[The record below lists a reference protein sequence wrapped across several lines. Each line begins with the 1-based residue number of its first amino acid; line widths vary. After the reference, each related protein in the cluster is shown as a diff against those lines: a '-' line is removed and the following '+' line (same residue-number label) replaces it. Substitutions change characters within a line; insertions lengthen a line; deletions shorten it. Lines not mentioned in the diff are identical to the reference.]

1 MTAEMKAAL
10 AFTAFVMILSLTIFR
25 STWEPIFRAVRDGI
39 IELIYEIGS
48 IDREW
53 IRQKLEERRQ
63 RKLARGPL
71 TLANMKERCAMPVLF
86 VVMIPVYLL
95 LMRVVNIRETGNT
108 NMGIMTIGVGMIAG
122 LVIIV
127 VWALGQTEKNL
138 RRKFW
143 MELIVALFIELI
155 LVFQLYLYMDGY
167 YRGIVRDTRRM
178 LTAVMFAPFW
188 ALYLERTNQNW
199 QALQDLKQAESE
211 PVVMIDALED
221 EVTPHE
227 ISN

>member
-1 MTAEMKAAL
+1 MTTEMKVAL
-10 AFTAFVMILSLTIFR
+10 TFTAFAVVLSMTIFR
-25 STWEPIFRAVRDGI
+25 STWVPIFRA
-39 IELIYEIGS
+39 IYEGLREIVQEIRS

-53 IRQKLEERRQ
+53 LYWKLEARKQ
-63 RKLARGPL
+63 RKRERGPL

-95 LMRVVNIRETGNT
+95 LIRMVNIRHIGNT
-108 NMGIMTIGVGMIAG
+108 EFGIMTIGIGVIFG

-127 VWALGQTEKNL
+127 VWALGQMEKNL

-143 MELIVALFIELI
+143 MELAVALFIELV

-199 QALQDLKQAESE
+199 QALQELKKAESE
-211 PVVMIDALED
+211 TIVPTNDLEE

-227 ISN
+227 FSN

>member
-10 AFTAFVMILSLTIFR
+10 LFTAFVIGLSLTVFH
-25 STWEPIFRAVRDGI
+25 STWQPIFRAIGDGVIDIVRT
-39 IELIYEIGS
+39 LRS

-53 IRQKLEERRQ
+53 MQQKLEERRQ
-63 RKLARGPL
+63 RKIERGSL
-71 TLANMKERCAMPVLF
+71 TLANMKERCAMPALF
-86 VVMIPVYLL
+86 VAMIPVYLL

-108 NMGIMTIGVGMIAG
+108 DMGIMTIGIGVIGG
-122 LVIIV
+122 LAIVV
-127 VWALGQTEKNL
+127 VWALGQSEKNL

-143 MELIVALFIELI
+143 MELIVALFIELV

-188 ALYLERTNQNW
+188 ALYLEKTNQNY
-199 QALQDLKQAESE
+199 QALQDIKRKQTTNETE
-211 PVVMIDALED
+211 TE
-221 EVTPHE
+221 
-227 ISN
+227 N

>member
-1 MTAEMKAAL
+1 MTAEMKTAL
-10 AFTAFVMILSLTIFR
+10 LFTVFVFGLSLTVFR
-25 STWEPIFRAVRDGI
+25 STWQPIFRAIGEGI
-39 IELIYEIGS
+39 VDIVHTLRS

-53 IRQKLEERRQ
+53 IQQKMEERRQ
-63 RKLARGPL
+63 RKIERGPL
-71 TLANMKERCAMPVLF
+71 TLDNMKERCAMPVLF

-95 LMRVVNIRETGNT
+95 LMRFANIQINDDMTSGAVVLSTGV
-108 NMGIMTIGVGMIAG
+108 IFG

-127 VWALGQTEKNL
+127 VWALGQSEKNL

-143 MELIVALFIELI
+143 MELIVALFIELA

-188 ALYLERTNQNW
+188 ALYLEKTNQNY
-199 QALQDLKQAESE
+199 QALQDLKRKETTNE
-211 PVVMIDALED
+211 N
-221 EVTPHE
+221 E
-227 ISN
+227 I

>member
-10 AFTAFVMILSLTIFR
+10 LFTVFVIGLSLTVFR
-25 STWEPIFRAVRDGI
+25 SIWQPIFRAIGEGI
-39 IELIYEIGS
+39 VDIVHTLRS

-53 IRQKLEERRQ
+53 IQQKMEEHRQ
-63 RKLARGPL
+63 RKIERGPL
-71 TLANMKERCAMPVLF
+71 TLDNMKERCAMPALF
-86 VVMIPVYLL
+86 VAMIPVYLL
-95 LMRVVNIRETGNT
+95 LMRFANIQINDDMTSGAVVLSTGV
-108 NMGIMTIGVGMIAG
+108 IFG

-127 VWALGQTEKNL
+127 VWALGQSEKNL

-143 MELIVALFIELI
+143 MELIVALFIELA

-188 ALYLERTNQNW
+188 ALYLEKTNQNY
-199 QALQDLKQAESE
+199 QALQDLKRKETTNE
-211 PVVMIDALED
+211 N
-221 EVTPHE
+221 E
-227 ISN
+227 I

>member
-10 AFTAFVMILSLTIFR
+10 LFTAFVIGLSLTVFR
-25 STWEPIFRAVRDGI
+25 SIWQPIFRAIGEGI
-39 IELIYEIGS
+39 VDIVHTLRS

-53 IRQKLEERRQ
+53 IQQKMEERRQ
-63 RKLARGPL
+63 RKIERGPL
-71 TLANMKERCAMPVLF
+71 TLDNMKERCAMPVLF
-86 VVMIPVYLL
+86 VAMIPVYLL

-108 NMGIMTIGVGMIAG
+108 DMGIMTIGIGVIGG
-122 LVIIV
+122 LAIIV
-127 VWALGQTEKNL
+127 VWALGQSEKNL

-143 MELIVALFIELI
+143 MELIVALFIELA

-188 ALYLERTNQNW
+188 ALYLEKTNQNY
-199 QALQDLKQAESE
+199 QALQDLKRKETTNE
-211 PVVMIDALED
+211 NE
-221 EVTPHE
+221 
-227 ISN
+227 N

>member
-10 AFTAFVMILSLTIFR
+10 LFTAFVIGLSLTVFR
-25 STWEPIFRAVRDGI
+25 STWQPIFRAVGEGVVDIVHTLR
-39 IELIYEIGS
+39 S

-53 IRQKLEERRQ
+53 IQQKMEEHRQ
-63 RKLARGPL
+63 RKIERGPL
-71 TLANMKERCAMPVLF
+71 TLDNMKERCAMPVLF
-86 VVMIPVYLL
+86 VAMIPVYLL
-95 LMRVVNIRETGNT
+95 LMRFANIQINDDMTSGAVVLSTGV
-108 NMGIMTIGVGMIAG
+108 IFG

-127 VWALGQTEKNL
+127 VWALGQSEKNL

-143 MELIVALFIELI
+143 MELIVALFIELA

-188 ALYLERTNQNW
+188 ALYLEKTNQNY
-199 QALQDLKQAESE
+199 QALQDIKRKQTTNETE
-211 PVVMIDALED
+211 TE
-221 EVTPHE
+221 
-227 ISN
+227 N

>member
-10 AFTAFVMILSLTIFR
+10 LFTVFVIGLSLTVFR
-25 STWEPIFRAVRDGI
+25 SIWQPIFRAIGEGI
-39 IELIYEIGS
+39 VDIVHTLRS

-53 IRQKLEERRQ
+53 IQQKMEERRQ
-63 RKLARGPL
+63 RKIERGPL
-71 TLANMKERCAMPVLF
+71 TLDNMKERCAMPALF
-86 VVMIPVYLL
+86 VAMIPVYLL
-95 LMRVVNIRETGNT
+95 LMRFANIQINDDMTSGAVVLSTGV
-108 NMGIMTIGVGMIAG
+108 IFG

-127 VWALGQTEKNL
+127 VWALGQSEKNL

-143 MELIVALFIELI
+143 MELIVALFIELA

-188 ALYLERTNQNW
+188 ALYLEKTNQNY
-199 QALQDLKQAESE
+199 QALQDLKQKETTNE
-211 PVVMIDALED
+211 N
-221 EVTPHE
+221 E
-227 ISN
+227 I

>member
-1 MTAEMKAAL
+1 MTAEMKTAL
-10 AFTAFVMILSLTIFR
+10 LFTVFVFGLSLTVFR
-25 STWEPIFRAVRDGI
+25 STWQPIFRAIGEGI
-39 IELIYEIGS
+39 VDIVHTLRS

-53 IRQKLEERRQ
+53 IQQKMEERRQ
-63 RKLARGPL
+63 RKIERGPL
-71 TLANMKERCAMPVLF
+71 TLDNMKERCAMPVLF

-95 LMRVVNIRETGNT
+95 LMRFANIQINDDMTSGAVVLSTGV
-108 NMGIMTIGVGMIAG
+108 IFG

-127 VWALGQTEKNL
+127 VWALGQSEKNL

-143 MELIVALFIELI
+143 MELIVALFIELV

-188 ALYLERTNQNW
+188 ALYLEKTNQNY
-199 QALQDLKQAESE
+199 QALQDLKRKETTNE
-211 PVVMIDALED
+211 N
-221 EVTPHE
+221 E
-227 ISN
+227 I

>member
-10 AFTAFVMILSLTIFR
+10 LFTALVIGLTLTVFR
-25 STWEPIFRAVRDGI
+25 STWQPIFRAIEEGVVDIVRT
-39 IELIYEIGS
+39 LRS

-53 IRQKLEERRQ
+53 IQQKMEERRQ
-63 RKLARGPL
+63 RKIERGPL
-71 TLANMKERCAMPVLF
+71 TLDNMKERCAMPALF
-86 VVMIPVYLL
+86 VAMIPVYLL

-108 NMGIMTIGVGMIAG
+108 DMGIMTIGIGVIGG
-122 LVIIV
+122 LAIVV
-127 VWALGQTEKNL
+127 VWALGQSEKNL

-143 MELIVALFIELI
+143 MELIVALFIELV

-188 ALYLERTNQNW
+188 ALYLEKTNQNY
-199 QALQDLKQAESE
+199 QALQDLKRKETTNE
-211 PVVMIDALED
+211 N
-221 EVTPHE
+221 E
-227 ISN
+227 I

>member
-1 MTAEMKAAL
+1 MTAEMKTAL
-10 AFTAFVMILSLTIFR
+10 LFTVFVIGLSLTVFR
-25 STWEPIFRAVRDGI
+25 STWQPIFRA
-39 IELIYEIGS
+39 IGEGVIDIVHTLRS

-53 IRQKLEERRQ
+53 IQQKMEERRQ
-63 RKLARGPL
+63 RKIERGPL
-71 TLANMKERCAMPVLF
+71 TLDNMKERCAMPVLF

-95 LMRVVNIRETGNT
+95 LMRFANIQINDDMTSGAVVLSTGV
-108 NMGIMTIGVGMIAG
+108 IFG

-127 VWALGQTEKNL
+127 VWALGQSEKNL

-143 MELIVALFIELI
+143 MELIVALFIELA

-188 ALYLERTNQNW
+188 ALYLEKTNQNY
-199 QALQDLKQAESE
+199 QALQDLKRKETTNE
-211 PVVMIDALED
+211 N
-221 EVTPHE
+221 E
-227 ISN
+227 I

>member
-10 AFTAFVMILSLTIFR
+10 LFTVFVIGLSLTVFR
-25 STWEPIFRAVRDGI
+25 SIWQPIFRAIGEGI
-39 IELIYEIGS
+39 VDIVHTLRS

-53 IRQKLEERRQ
+53 IQQKMEEHRQ
-63 RKLARGPL
+63 RKIERGPL
-71 TLANMKERCAMPVLF
+71 TLDNMKERCAMPALF
-86 VVMIPVYLL
+86 VAMIPVYLL
-95 LMRVVNIRETGNT
+95 LMRFANIQINDDMTSGAVVLSTGV
-108 NMGIMTIGVGMIAG
+108 IFG

-127 VWALGQTEKNL
+127 VWALGQSEKNL

-143 MELIVALFIELI
+143 MELIVALFIELA

-188 ALYLERTNQNW
+188 ALYLEKTNQNY
-199 QALQDLKQAESE
+199 QALQDLKQKETTNE
-211 PVVMIDALED
+211 N
-221 EVTPHE
+221 E
-227 ISN
+227 I

>member
-10 AFTAFVMILSLTIFR
+10 LFTVFVIGLSLTIFR
-25 STWEPIFRAVRDGI
+25 STWQPIFCA
-39 IELIYEIGS
+39 IGEGVVDIVHTLRS

-53 IRQKLEERRQ
+53 IQQKMEERRQ
-63 RKLARGPL
+63 RKIERGPL
-71 TLANMKERCAMPVLF
+71 TLDNMKERCAMPALF
-86 VVMIPVYLL
+86 VAMIPVYLL
-95 LMRVVNIRETGNT
+95 LMRFANIQINDDMTSGAVVLSTGV
-108 NMGIMTIGVGMIAG
+108 IFG

-127 VWALGQTEKNL
+127 VWALGQSEKNL

-143 MELIVALFIELI
+143 MELIVALFIELA

-188 ALYLERTNQNW
+188 ALYLEKTNQNY
-199 QALQDLKQAESE
+199 QALQDLKRKETTNE
-211 PVVMIDALED
+211 N
-221 EVTPHE
+221 E
-227 ISN
+227 I